1 MENFRDDPDITL
13 GAMTTLPSACQLLAL
28 CAKLIFAEPWLT
40 ALSLVVG
47 AVLLFRMC
55 LPLLQRRRSQKKPEI
70 CTRIAAAE
78 ISGPNGIAGVVV
90 LCEPRASTHRA
101 GTFITVYLRGVT
113 AADWE
118 FDFGLCSSNCAAGAV
133 FKTPLEASYA
143 PAKSADET
151 WLVMLRGFN
160 PNMSLSCVGCSSR
173 AGIRWTRRGK
183 CFHVT
188 GALEIRA

>member
-28 CAKLIFAEPWLT
+28 CAKLIFAEPWLK
-40 ALSLVVG
+40 ALSFVVG
-47 AVLLFRMC
+47 AVLLFRVC
-55 LPLLQRRRSQKKPEI
+55 FPLLQRRRPRKKPEI
-70 CTRIAAAE
+70 CTRIAVAE

-90 LCEPRASTHRA
+90 LCEPRASMHRA
-101 GTFITVYLRGVT
+101 GTFITVYLQGVT
-113 AADWE
+113 AADRE
-118 FDFGLCSSNCAAGAV
+118 FDFGLCATPRGAV

-160 PNMSLSCVGCSSR
+160 PYMSLSCVGCSSR

-188 GALEIRA
+188 GALETRA